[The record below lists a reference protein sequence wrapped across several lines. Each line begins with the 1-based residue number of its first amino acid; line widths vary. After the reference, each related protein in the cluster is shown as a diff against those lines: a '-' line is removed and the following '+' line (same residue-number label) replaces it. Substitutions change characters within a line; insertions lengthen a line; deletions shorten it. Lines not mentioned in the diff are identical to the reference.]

1 MSSLHMRI
9 GLGFLSALA
18 LSILPMPE
26 LISIFRPPWVLLL
39 VLYIEYYL
47 PGQFKLAALL
57 IVGLLLDVLLST
69 VIGEHSFALLL
80 VTWIAS
86 TKSRR
91 LRFFSLF
98 QQICVIGFFCLL
110 YQSVILFIDA
120 LLGFNYSLVMPV
132 TSAILG
138 MIIWPWIRVL
148 GDSSLLSRLVYR

>member
-1 MSSLHMRI
+1 MSALHIRL
-9 GLGFLSALA
+9 GLGFVAALA

-47 PGQFKLAALL
+47 PGKFKLTALL
-57 IVGLLLDVLLST
+57 IAGLLLDVLLST

-91 LRFFSLF
+91 VQFFSLI
-98 QQICVIGFFCLL
+98 QQICLVGFFCFL
-110 YQSVILFIDA
+110 YQSIILFIDA
-120 LLGFNYSLVMPV
+120 LLGFNYNLVMPV

-148 GDSSLLSRLVYR
+148 GDSSLLIRSVYR